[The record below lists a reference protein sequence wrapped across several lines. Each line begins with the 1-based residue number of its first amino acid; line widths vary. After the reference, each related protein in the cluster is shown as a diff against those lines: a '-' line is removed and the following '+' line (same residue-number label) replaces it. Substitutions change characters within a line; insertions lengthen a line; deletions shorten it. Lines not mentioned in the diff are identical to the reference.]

1 MKGARLDKGG
11 ATGMKGA
18 GCNRW
23 GRKGVGKNG
32 EEGSREG

>member
-1 MKGARLDKGG
+1 MKEEGMDEKGE
-11 ATGMKGA
+11 A